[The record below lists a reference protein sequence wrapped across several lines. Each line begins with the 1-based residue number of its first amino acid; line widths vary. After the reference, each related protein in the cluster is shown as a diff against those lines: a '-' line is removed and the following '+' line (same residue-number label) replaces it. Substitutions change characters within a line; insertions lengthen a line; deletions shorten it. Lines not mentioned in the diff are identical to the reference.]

1 MFTRPVSTF
10 SLRSFMH
17 RVWFAPRHAA
27 ESDAW
32 HKKRERRVCE
42 ASLGTHTLNR

>member
-17 RVWFAPRHAA
+17 RVWFAPDTPEKVMRGAKNVSA
-27 ESDAW
+27 LPGT
-32 HKKRERRVCE
+32 
-42 ASLGTHTLNR
+42 SLGTHTLNR